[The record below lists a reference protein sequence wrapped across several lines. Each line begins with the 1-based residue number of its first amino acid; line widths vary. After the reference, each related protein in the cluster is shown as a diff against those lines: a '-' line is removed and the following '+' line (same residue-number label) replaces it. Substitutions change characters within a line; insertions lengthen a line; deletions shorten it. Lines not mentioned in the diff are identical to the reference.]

1 MLRALITATAALRRA
16 GIARPAEHVM
26 MLTQSN
32 GGFTALLVKKTP
44 FTPAREAAPGDLG
57 RSAAPISTSPRRP
70 PSTRRRPT
78 FYQLFLSLDDARL
91 EDLFARAH
99 PFDVRATSDDWPF
112 PFKYSYWSHLFSS
125 DPVVQGSMPVMQ
137 YSVVL
142 LALLIGTIACLCIFL
157 PLWRLASA
165 GLSSPGSLRYG
176 IFFAGTGLG
185 YLAIEMALL
194 QKFSLFLGHP
204 NYALSVVLAVLL
216 VSTGLGSLYSERIV
230 GALGGVRFVSY
241 ALAFLVL
248 LEVRLLL
255 PRLPSLIGL
264 PFWAR
269 TVITFALVLP
279 LGLCLGVFVPTALE
293 RLKVTSP
300 AYVPWA
306 WGINGIFSVLAPV
319 LSVALSMT
327 AGVSALM
334 LAAVPVYLAVG
345 LALPSPGSVPS
356 RTG

>member
-1 MLRALITATAALRRA
+1 
-16 GIARPAEHVM
+16 M
-26 MLTQSN
+26 MLTQAD

-44 FTPAREAAPGDLG
+44 FTPGERQRLTAWAESSPYFDV
-57 RSAAPISTSPRRP
+57 SAAPALN
-70 PSTRRRPT
+70 PT
-78 FYQLFLSLDDARL
+78 KANFYQLFLSLDDARL

-99 PFDVRATSDDWPF
+99 PFDVRPTTDDWPF

-142 LALLIGTIACLCIFL
+142 LTLLIGTIACLCIFL

-165 GLSSPGSLRYG
+165 GLSSPGSLRFG

-185 YLAIEMALL
+185 YLALEMALL

-230 GALGGVRFVSY
+230 GTLGGLRFVSY

-248 LEVRLLL
+248 LEVPVLL

-264 PFWAR
+264 PFWLKTA
-269 TVITFALVLP
+269 ITFALVLP

-293 RLKVTSP
+293 RLKATSP

-334 LAAVPVYLAVG
+334 LAAVPVYLVVG
-345 LALPSPGSVPS
+345 FALPAPAGQDAARSS
-356 RTG
+356 